1 MATGGKQQKSVLKP
15 VDTDSFPELI
25 KSHFCNLYKNL
36 TFTDITIISSSST
49 FEAHRVVLSV
59 RSMDWGGSSLAQTR
73 ILNLE
78 HVPDTIIRLILKW
91 CYLNHN
97 IARDLGDKD
106 MVQMLAVASNLGLK
120 TLEQNCAK
128 QINEKRS
135 NYPVA
140 AEILDASDRQSRS
153 VSIILNR
160 KPHHRLKDLTTASSC
175 SHCWPNSS
183 DRNNNSSSISQ
194 NLTRRLCLPD
204 TVDQGVQVGTLEFLS
219 KDSSTITYMIP
230 LSDIQKVFINW
241 SIPDPDR
248 GGNCCSNYI
257 SQLVSHSGHGSLV
270 SVLRSQST
278 YPHIYTV

>member
-1 MATGGKQQKSVLKP
+1 
-15 VDTDSFPELI
+15 
-25 KSHFCNLYKNL
+25 
-36 TFTDITIISSSST
+36 
-49 FEAHRVVLSV
+49 
-59 RSMDWGGSSLAQTR
+59 
-73 ILNLE
+73 
-78 HVPDTIIRLILKW
+78 
-91 CYLNHN
+91 
-97 IARDLGDKD
+97 

-153 VSIILNR
+153 ISTILNR

-241 SIPDPDR
+241 SIPVTAAATT
-248 GGNCCSNYI
+248 S
-257 SQLVSHSGHGSLV
+257 VSWCRTVAMAAWCLSSGHNPHIHI
-270 SVLRSQST
+270 ST
-278 YPHIYTV
+278 QYNYHIYTQSIHICIYV